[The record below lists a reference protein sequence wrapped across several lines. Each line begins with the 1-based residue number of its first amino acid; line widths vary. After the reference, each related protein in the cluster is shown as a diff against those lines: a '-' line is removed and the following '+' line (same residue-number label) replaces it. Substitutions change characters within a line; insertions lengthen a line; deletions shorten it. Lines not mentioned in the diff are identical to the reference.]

1 MIYETNNN
9 YSDLVDIR
17 YLVRMD
23 MLVIF
28 TLLFVY
34 IKSCATIE
42 CNKALSTTT
51 YCEKPGYDK
60 AEIPPNIPIVVEM
73 SNSISVSIVQQDETS
88 EKDIWLFIA
97 IFQLTL
103 RFC

>member
-73 SNSISVSIVQQDETS
+73 SNSISVSIVQSWGNKMQVQK
-88 EKDIWLFIA
+88 KDI
-97 IFQLTL
+97 
-103 RFC
+103 